1 MDRRFT
7 LLARIDVDVPT
18 GIDERTCV
26 CVCLMWSALSSQAPS
41 LEMAT
46 PNKKSTGRKGAK
58 GSSVSRSKRA
68 GLIFPVG
75 RISSQLRKGRYAPRV
90 SSSAAVFLAAVLE
103 FAVAEI
109 LELSAKA
116 VLQRGK
122 GKRITP
128 RALTLAIRHDADLG
142 TLLKDVTLSRGG
154 VVPKVEKALEKKKG
168 KRASSG
174 KKSTPKV

>member
-1 MDRRFT
+1 
-7 LLARIDVDVPT
+7 
-18 GIDERTCV
+18 
-26 CVCLMWSALSSQAPS
+26 
-41 LEMAT
+41 MAT

-58 GSSVSRSKRA
+58 SSSTSKSKSA

-75 RISSQLRKGRYAPRV
+75 RIASKLRKGRYASRV
-90 SSSAAVFLAAVLE
+90 SNSAAVYLAAVLE
-103 FAVAEI
+103 YTVAEI

-128 RALTLAIRHDADLG
+128 RALTLAVRHDADLG

-154 VVPKVEKALEKKKG
+154 VVPKVEKALEKKKA
-168 KRASSG
+168 KRSG
-174 KKSTPKV
+174 KKSSATPKV